1 MNPTRGVKGLCGG
14 YGACFPWG
22 REANIEARN
31 SFCGSCHIPFL
42 GVKVNSTKI
51 DINEIKGSAYFLFL
65 TLRIDMGNRTGYAV
79 LAIKRLFW
87 SKDSPYNSKF

>member
-1 MNPTRGVKGLCGG
+1 MVDMVHASHGG
-14 YGACFPWG
+14 G
-22 REANIEARN
+22 RPIFEARN

-51 DINEIKGSAYFLFL
+51 DINEIKGSAYFFFL
-65 TLRIDMGNRTGYAV
+65 TLRIDMGDRTGYAV